1 MRRMARVEGSI
12 IINAPVE
19 KIFAYLDDPMNGMDF
34 IPSITDIR
42 GITGQGVGQKWG
54 WTYKMMGLPLKGE
67 AEVTE
72 YIRNKRCVVKTT
84 GGILSTWALT
94 FKTKSRR
101 TRLNLVV
108 EYSIPVP
115 VFGKLSERLVLRL
128 NQREAE
134 FAIANLKA
142 RLEG

>member
-1 MRRMARVEGSI
+1 MARVEGSI
-12 IINAPVE
+12 TINAPIE
-19 KIFAYLDDPMNGMDF
+19 KVFAYLDDPINAMDF

-42 GITGQGVGQKWG
+42 DITGQGVGQKWG

-67 AEVTE
+67 AGVTE

-84 GGILSTWALT
+84 GGILSTWT
-94 FKTKSRR
+94 FAFKAKAGRI
-101 TRLNLVV
+101 RLKLVV
-108 EYSIPVP
+108 EYTIPVP
-115 VFGKLSERLVLRL
+115 VIGKMSERLVLRL

-142 RLEG
+142 KLEG

>member
-1 MRRMARVEGSI
+1 MARVEGSI

-19 KIFAYLDDPMNGMDF
+19 KVFAYLDDPANGLDF
-34 IPSITDIR
+34 IPGITDIR
-42 GITGQGVGQKWG
+42 DVTGLGVGQKWG
-54 WTYKMMGLPLKGE
+54 WTYKMMGLSLKGE

-72 YIRNKRCVVKTT
+72 YIRDKRCVVKTT
-84 GGILSTWALT
+84 GGILSIWTLT
-94 FKTKSRR
+94 FIAKAGGASM
-101 TRLNLVV
+101 RLAV

-115 VFGKLSERLVLRL
+115 VLGKLAERLVLRL

-134 FAIANLKA
+134 FAIANLKE

>member
-1 MRRMARVEGSI
+1 MAWVEGSI
-12 IINAPVE
+12 TINAPIE
-19 KIFAYLDDPMNGMDF
+19 KVFAYLDDPAHGMDF

-42 GITGQGVGQKWG
+42 DITGQGVGQKWS

-84 GGILSTWALT
+84 GGILSTWTLA
-94 FKTKSRR
+94 FKASAGRI
-101 TRLNLVV
+101 RLKLVV
-108 EYSIPVP
+108 EYTIPVP
-115 VFGKLSERLVLRL
+115 VIGKVSEGLVLRL

>member
-1 MRRMARVEGSI
+1 MARVEGSI
-12 IINAPVE
+12 TINSPIE
-19 KIFAYLDDPMNGMDF
+19 KVFAYLDDPANGLDF

-42 GITGQGVGQKWG
+42 DVTGLGVGQKWG

-84 GGILSTWALT
+84 GGILSTWTLT
-94 FKTKSRR
+94 FKASARR
-101 TRLNLVV
+101 IRLKLVV
-108 EYSIPVP
+108 EYTIPVP
-115 VFGKLSERLVLRL
+115 VIGKMSERLVLRL

-142 RLEG
+142 KLEG

>member
-1 MRRMARVEGSI
+1 MARVEGSI
-12 IINAPVE
+12 TINAPVE

-34 IPSITDIR
+34 IPSMTDIR

-72 YIRNKRCVVKTT
+72 FIRNKRCVVKTT
-84 GGILSTWALT
+84 GSILSTWT
-94 FKTKSRR
+94 FTFQRR
-101 TRLNLVV
+101 SGATRLDLVV
-108 EYSIPVP
+108 EYTIPIPVL
-115 VFGKLSERLVLRL
+115 GKLGEGLVLRL

-134 FAIANLKA
+134 FAIAMLKEK
-142 RLEG
+142 LEG